1 MTNILEIDGLTK
13 HYGAIKAVDQLNL
26 QVGKGQIYGIL
37 GPNGSGKTTTLGMIM
52 GIIQPKA
59 GSYSWFE
66 GLKAQ
71 DARKKIGTLL
81 ETPNFYP
88 FMTAVQ
94 NLKVVAH
101 IKRVKNPKIEE
112 HLKLVRLFG
121 RKDYAFKTYSLGM
134 KQRLAIAAGLIGDP
148 EVLIFDEPT
157 NGLDP
162 EGIAEVRQLILQIA
176 NRGKT
181 IIMASHILDEVEKIC
196 SHVAIIKNGVL
207 LTDGAVDSIINAQPT
222 IEVASADIA
231 RLKAA
236 FTGQQGVLDLSIQA
250 DKLMVILKDD
260 YGPAYLNELAHQKG
274 IILNHLFLK
283 KKSLEEEFLDITR
296 DQNQDPKA

>member
-26 QVGKGQIYGIL
+26 KVGKGQIYGIL

-66 GLKAQ
+66 GLQAQ
-71 DARKKIGTLL
+71 AARKKIGTLL

-101 IKRVKNPKIEE
+101 IKQVKNPKIEE
-112 HLKLVRLFG
+112 HLKMVRLYG

-162 EGIAEVRQLILQIA
+162 EGIAEVRELILQIA
-176 NRGKT
+176 QQGKT

-196 SHVAIIKNGVL
+196 SHVAIIKRGVL
-207 LTDGAVDSIINAQPT
+207 LTSGSVESIINAQPT
-222 IEVASADIA
+222 IEVASDDLTL
-231 RLKAA
+231 LKAA
-236 FTGQQGVLDLSIQA
+236 LAGSKGILDLNVQG
-250 DKLMVILKDD
+250 DKLMVTLEDE

-274 IILNHLFLK
+274 ILLHHLFLK

-296 DQNQDPKA
+296 DHNDLKA